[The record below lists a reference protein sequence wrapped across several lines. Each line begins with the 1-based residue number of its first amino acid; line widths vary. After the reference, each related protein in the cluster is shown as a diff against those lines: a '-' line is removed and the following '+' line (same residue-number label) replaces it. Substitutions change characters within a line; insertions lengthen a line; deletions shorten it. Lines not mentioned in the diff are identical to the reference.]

1 MDYRTLKQTDL
12 KVSRLCLG
20 TMTFG
25 AQTDAGAAAEM
36 VNLCLERGVNFFD
49 TANVYNRGE
58 SEAILGQAL
67 GDRRQGVI
75 LASKVRGKMGDGPD
89 ESGLSRAAIVRA
101 VEESLRRLQ
110 TDYLDLYY
118 LHQPDYDVP
127 LDETLAAAD
136 ALVRS
141 GKVRYVASSNYASW
155 QVCRMLWLA
164 ERNGWRPV
172 GVAQQMYNLLARGL
186 EQEFLPMAAELGVS
200 TVAYNPLAGGLLTG
214 KHRREEIAAGTRFD
228 GNAMYQDRYWH
239 GENFDAVA
247 ELRSIAAEAGRQLVG
262 LALCWLLHHTPT
274 DAVIL
279 GASRLGQLAEN
290 LAACEGGPLP
300 AEAISRCDE
309 VWRRLRGP
317 VPKYNR

>member
-1 MDYRTLKQTDL
+1 MDYRNLKGTDL
-12 KVSRLCLG
+12 RVSRLCLG

-25 AQTDAGAAAEM
+25 AQTDARAAAEM
-36 VNLCLERGVNFFD
+36 VDACLARGVNFFD
-49 TANVYNRGE
+49 TANIYNRGE
-58 SEAILGQAL
+58 SESILGQAL
-67 GDRRQGVI
+67 GGRRRDVI
-75 LASKVRGKMGDGPD
+75 LASKVRGRMGDAPD
-89 ESGLSRAAIVRA
+89 ESGLSRAAIERA

-127 LDETLAAAD
+127 LDETLAATD
-136 ALVRS
+136 ALVRA

-164 ERNGWRPV
+164 ERHAWQPP

-214 KHRREEIAAGTRFD
+214 KHRREEIAPGTRFD

-247 ELRSIAAEAGRQLVG
+247 ELQAVAAEAGRSLVS
-262 LALCWLLHHTPT
+262 LALTWLLHHTPT

-279 GASRLGQLAEN
+279 GASKLEQLTEN
-290 LAACEGGPLP
+290 LAACDG
-300 AEAISRCDE
+300 AAR
-309 VWRRLRGP
+309 
-317 VPKYNR
+317 